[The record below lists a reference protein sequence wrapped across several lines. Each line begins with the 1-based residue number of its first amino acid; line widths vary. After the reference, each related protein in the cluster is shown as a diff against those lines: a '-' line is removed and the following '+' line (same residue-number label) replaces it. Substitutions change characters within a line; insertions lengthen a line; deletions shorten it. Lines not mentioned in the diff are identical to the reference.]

1 MYSIHRLY
9 GVILIALLMAA
20 CSSSNTD
27 TSVANTSTANG
38 TAEYDPPL
46 RIASVDADT
55 FKAEL
60 NASASGAQLLQLTG
74 APACGVDFYNL
85 TYWTK
90 GGSGEATKSSGA
102 LMVPTGGNSC
112 SGARPILL
120 YAHGTQFSKLINI
133 ADITDPA
140 NTEGVLIAAMFA
152 AQGYIVVAPNY
163 AGYNI
168 SDLGYHP
175 YLNAVQESG
184 EMLDALAAARTVLP
198 HTLTSSTS
206 DNGKLFLTGYSEG
219 GYVAMATQHALQ
231 VMGKTVTAS
240 APMSGPYALEAF
252 GDAVFFGHVN
262 IGSTLFTPLLT
273 TSYQK
278 AYGDIYSTPADA
290 YSSTYV
296 SGIETV
302 LPSTMSLT
310 DLFTS
315 GKLPQTALFD
325 STTPMNPTGNA
336 QLDAV
341 LNVALAVPNDP
352 NDPRTPLFAAGFGTS
367 YLINNSFR
375 VAYAVDAATNPDGV
389 VPTVTTGYVAAAEP
403 SNGLRKAL
411 YNNDMRHIF
420 GLTGMGAPVT
430 PTSPYL
436 LCGGENDPTVFFLN
450 TQIMYDPQTMQGF
463 WAGASPGLINAVDV
477 DPATPSGTFAAIQTA
492 FKTNQATLFAYYQTP
507 AGGGLSA
514 TAAQQLLVQNYH
526 GAVAPFCALAARS
539 FFANF

>member
-1 MYSIHRLY
+1 MFKIYRHSSLA
-9 GVILIALLMAA
+9 LIALLLAA
-20 CSSSNTD
+20 CGGTSTNTSAPNSSN
-27 TSVANTSTANG
+27 ANG
-38 TAEYDPPL
+38 TAEFDPPL
-46 RIASVDADT
+46 RIASVDSTT
-55 FKAEL
+55 FQAEL

-74 APACGVDFYNL
+74 APVCGVDFYNL

-112 SGARPILL
+112 SGARPVVL
-120 YAHGTQFSKLINI
+120 YAHGTQFNKLINI

-184 EMLDALAAARTVLP
+184 EMIDALNAARTVLP
-198 HTLTSSTS
+198 HTMTASTS

-231 VMGKTVTAS
+231 VATKTVTAS

-252 GDAVFFGHVN
+252 GDAVFFGKVN
-262 IGSTLFTPLLT
+262 LGSTLFTPLLT

-278 AYGDIYSTPADA
+278 AYSNVYSTPADA
-290 YSSTYV
+290 YSATYV
-296 SGIETV
+296 TGIETV
-302 LPSTMSLT
+302 LPSTMSVT
-310 DLFTS
+310 QLFTT
-315 GKLPQTALFD
+315 GKLPQTALFN

-336 QLDAV
+336 QLDAA
-341 LNVALAVPNDP
+341 LNVALAVPAIDP
-352 NDPRTPLFAAGFGTS
+352 ANPKTAIFNAGFGTS

-375 VAYAVDAATNPDGV
+375 VAYAVDAATNPDGA
-389 VPTVTTGYVAAAEP
+389 VPTVTTGYVAAAQP
-403 SNGLRKAL
+403 TNGFRKAL
-411 YNNDMRHIF
+411 YNNDMRKIF
-420 GLTGMGAPVT
+420 GLNGAT
-430 PTSPYL
+430 PALPAAPNL
-436 LCGGENDPTVFFLN
+436 LCGGGNDPSVFFLN
-450 TQIMYDPQTMQGF
+450 TQIMQGF
-463 WAGASPGLINAVDV
+463 WGGAPTGLVTVVDV
-477 DPATPSGTFAAIQTA
+477 DPTTPAGPFATIQTA
-492 FKTNQATLFAYYQTP
+492 FKQSQAALFAYYQTP
-507 AGGGLSA
+507 AGGGLSP
-514 TAAQQLLVQNYH
+514 TAAQQLVVQGYH
-526 GAVAPFCALAARS
+526 SGVAPFCARVART